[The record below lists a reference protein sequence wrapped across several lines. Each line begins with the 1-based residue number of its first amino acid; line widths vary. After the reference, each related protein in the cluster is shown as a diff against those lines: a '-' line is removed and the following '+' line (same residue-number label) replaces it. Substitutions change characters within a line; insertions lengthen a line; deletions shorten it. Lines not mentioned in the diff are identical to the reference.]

1 VAIPGRLPRPQW
13 VDAVE
18 KVSFL
23 LIASDWRGI
32 EIGESLGG
40 GSGLIVPWVSGNRRA
55 RERDEWTKG
64 SKRQG
69 LQVLYD
75 GREKKFVA
83 GTGQP
88 AEPHAFETMVGLE
101 VSKAHLDALA
111 FIPRLKEALCPH
123 ESSRPIAGVF
133 VNVTGYL
140 SSSHI
145 RAASCFEC
153 TDIAVEF
160 GGAIA
165 EHVAVVHG
173 AGGM

>member
-1 VAIPGRLPRPQW
+1 MHVDQGLSIAQRCSTCSHLPEARQGTYGDVRLGS
-13 VDAVE
+13 DAVE

-83 GTGQP
+83 GPREP
-88 AEPHAFETMVGLE
+88 AEPDAFEAMVGLE

-111 FIPRLKEALCPH
+111 FIPRLTEALCPH
-123 ESSRPIAGVF
+123 ESSQPYSGSIV
-133 VNVTGYL
+133 L
-140 SSSHI
+140 
-145 RAASCFEC
+145 
-153 TDIAVEF
+153 
-160 GGAIA
+160 
-165 EHVAVVHG
+165 
-173 AGGM
+173 

>member
-1 VAIPGRLPRPQW
+1 MVNDVAFWPRAELRDRRRDVGYLGKTRHSSRWVRRRL
-13 VDAVE
+13 VTDAVE

-40 GSGLIVPWVSGNRRA
+40 GSGLIVPWISGNRRA
-55 RERDEWTKG
+55 RERDGWTKG

-83 GTGQP
+83 GAEEP

-101 VSKAHLDALA
+101 VSKAKYFLRYACDGL
-111 FIPRLKEALCPH
+111 
-123 ESSRPIAGVF
+123 
-133 VNVTGYL
+133 
-140 SSSHI
+140 I
-145 RAASCFEC
+145 RCG
-153 TDIAVEF
+153 TRKPLQL
-160 GGAIA
+160 
-165 EHVAVVHG
+165 
-173 AGGM
+173 

>member
-1 VAIPGRLPRPQW
+1 MGTPFSGLSTGTRFGMVLTQIKGSPPW

-75 GREKKFVA
+75 GREKKLVA

-111 FIPRLKEALCPH
+111 FIPRLSAVSKVQRHFLAQPTLM
-123 ESSRPIAGVF
+123 A
-133 VNVTGYL
+133 N
-140 SSSHI
+140 
-145 RAASCFEC
+145 A
-153 TDIAVEF
+153 IAVTDQ
-160 GGAIA
+160 
-165 EHVAVVHG
+165 EHPDHQLG
-173 AGGM
+173 IN

>member
-1 VAIPGRLPRPQW
+1 MVQGCQLLA
-13 VDAVE
+13 DAVE

-55 RERDEWTKG
+55 QGRDGWTKG

-88 AEPHAFETMVGLE
+88 AEPHAFETMVDFE

-111 FIPRLKEALCPH
+111 FIPRFEEALRSHLPPRH
-123 ESSRPIAGVF
+123 IAGIF
-133 VNVTGYL
+133 VTGMTSNAARQDIRL
-140 SSSHI
+140 GGIVLLRDSH
-145 RAASCFEC
+145 FE
-153 TDIAVEF
+153 TA
-160 GGAIA
+160 
-165 EHVAVVHG
+165 
-173 AGGM
+173 

>member
-1 VAIPGRLPRPQW
+1 MSAGLRQKTTRMT
-13 VDAVE
+13 DAVE

-55 RERDEWTKG
+55 RERDGWTKG

-75 GREKKFVA
+75 GREKKLVA
-83 GTGQP
+83 CARETS
-88 AEPHAFETMVGLE
+88 EPHTFETVMGLE
-101 VSKAHLDALA
+101 MSKAHLDTLA

-145 RAASCFEC
+145 RAASCF
-153 TDIAVEF
+153 
-160 GGAIA
+160 
-165 EHVAVVHG
+165 
-173 AGGM
+173 

>member
-1 VAIPGRLPRPQW
+1 MTGLLSSCPAECLPMT
-13 VDAVE
+13 DAVE

-40 GSGLIVPWVSGNRRA
+40 GSGLIVPWISGNRRA
-55 RERDEWTKG
+55 RERDGWTKG

-83 GTGQP
+83 GTGQS

-101 VSKAHLDALA
+101 VSKA
-111 FIPRLKEALCPH
+111 ISTRLR
-123 ESSRPIAGVF
+123 SSRDLRKRF
-133 VNVTGYL
+133 
-140 SSSHI
+140 
-145 RAASCFEC
+145 
-153 TDIAVEF
+153 
-160 GGAIA
+160 
-165 EHVAVVHG
+165 
-173 AGGM
+173 